1 MTNIDFVNLDWL
13 VSPVTQ
19 YGIIGTGLLG
29 CLGLWIAVKRE
40 LRTVRSRLANSRESI
55 DMGLQ
60 NLSSALE
67 EVRNLQ
73 KADPPP
79 AMPKDGFSLNLTK
92 RAQALRMYRRGETV
106 ASIAAALQTPST
118 EIELLLK
125 VDRLLESH
133 AR

>member
-1 MTNIDFVNLDWL
+1 
-13 VSPVTQ
+13 
-19 YGIIGTGLLG
+19 
-29 CLGLWIAVKRE
+29 
-40 LRTVRSRLANSRESI
+40 
-55 DMGLQ
+55 
-60 NLSSALE
+60 
-67 EVRNLQ
+67 
-73 KADPPP
+73 
-79 AMPKDGFSLNLTK
+79 MPKDGFSLNLTK

>member
-1 MTNIDFVNLDWL
+1 
-13 VSPVTQ
+13 
-19 YGIIGTGLLG
+19 
-29 CLGLWIAVKRE
+29 LGLWIAVKRE